1 MKGFKTLL
9 TGVGVVVL
17 GLLEQ
22 LDITAFILIPLFN
35 SIRSRGKRGKP
46 RITLITRIIE
56 FIRGYHCPWFDTHQ

>member
-22 LDITAFILIPLFN
+22 LDITAFIPDQFDELALAIVGAVMVGL
-35 SIRSRGKRGKP
+35 R
-46 RITLITRIIE
+46 LITSTPVGKNE
-56 FIRGYHCPWFDTHQ
+56 